1 MKVKQLNK
9 RQLHMMKQV
18 EVIRRHYP
26 INNMNFIAQT
36 KKDIIKR
43 YGTEA
48 LSELEI
54 DLAAKTVSFRGGS
67 VALVDD
73 SKPMSELTGVVTFR
87 SKDYYF
93 TSGLTKSYGE
103 IDAYKVNDNG
113 WRLDCY
119 DGSYYMYELAN
130 SAKLIN
136 GDKLTN
142 KVEGSK

>member
-9 RQLHMMKQV
+9 RQLHTMKQV
-18 EVIRRHYP
+18 EVTRRHYP
-26 INNMNFIAQT
+26 INNMDFIAKT
-36 KKDIIKR
+36 KQDIIKR

-54 DLAAKTVSFRGGS
+54 DLTAKTVSFRGGS

-87 SKDYYF
+87 SKDYCF

-113 WRLDCY
+113 WRLDCF
-119 DGSYYMYELAN
+119 DGSYYMYELVNSAKLAN

-136 GDKLTN
+136 GDK
-142 KVEGSK
+142 